1 MSQFHLN
8 RRELLAGIAALSTI
22 PAIGLPATSSL
33 AQSAT
38 PVAGGILKI
47 SHPTRVA
54 SLNVL
59 QISGAAEYL
68 IVDMLYS
75 GLTRM
80 GKDMRAM
87 PDLATEWNADTEAKV
102 FTFKLRSGVTFHDG
116 SPFTSKDA
124 VATFQAILKPETTS
138 PARSVL
144 NGIEEISAP
153 DDATVVFKLKNSY
166 ADFPLALTHPNAR
179 IVSAKSFE
187 GALEAL
193 NTQANGTGPFKQQS
207 YDSARLTTLVRNEVY
222 FAENKPYLDG
232 VELHYF
238 PDLAA
243 ETSNYLSGA
252 TDAMLEVQQAD
263 FARIADAPGSNGQRV
278 PSGRFVNIVM
288 RADQKPFDDVR
299 VRQAMA
305 MAFDRQTLVDIVL
318 EGLGVPA
325 ADTSI
330 SKQYR
335 FFADIPETKYDP
347 EAAKA
352 LLAEAGYPDG
362 IKIPLVCSNRPAIRS
377 QVGIAVKEM
386 AAAAGFDI
394 DVQTVPHDTYLANV
408 WRKGNFYVG
417 YWGMQTTEDA
427 AFTLLFTS
435 DAAFADTAWNNKTF
449 DDLVLKARTELDE
462 EKRRAFYKEAQE
474 LMAKEK
480 PSVLP
485 MFQDVLT
492 ASRDVVKNWTCHPMS
507 KNFYVEDVWLERA

>member
-1 MSQFHLN
+1 MTQFSIK
-8 RRELLAGIAALSTI
+8 RRQLLAGIAAFS
-22 PAIGLPATSSL
+22 ALPAVGLSSTSVF
-33 AQSAT
+33 AQAAA

-47 SHPTRVA
+47 SHSTRVA
-54 SLNVL
+54 SLCIM
-59 QISGAAEYL
+59 QTSGAAEYL
-68 IVDMLYS
+68 IGDMLYS

-80 GKDMRAM
+80 GMDMAPM
-87 PDLATEWNADTEAKV
+87 PDLATEWSADTEAKV
-102 FTFKLRSGVTFHDG
+102 FTFKLRPGVTFHDG
-116 SPFTSKDA
+116 SPFTSKDV
-124 VATFQAILKPETTS
+124 VATYQAILKPETAS

-144 NGIEEISAP
+144 NGIADIAAP
-153 DDATVVFKLKNSY
+153 DELTVVITLKNSY

-179 IVSAKSFE
+179 IFSAK
-187 GALEAL
+187 ALAGPIEAL
-193 NTQANGTGPFKQQS
+193 ATQANGTGPFKQKT
-207 YDSARLTTLVRNEVY
+207 YDSARLTTLVKNEAY
-222 FAENKPYLDG
+222 YADKKPYLDG

-263 FARIADAPGSNGQRV
+263 FARIAAAKGSKGQRV

-288 RADQKPFDDVR
+288 RADQKPFDDIR

-305 MAFDRQTLVDIVL
+305 MAVDRQTLVDIVL

-325 ADTSI
+325 ADTNI

-335 FFADIPETKYDP
+335 FFADVPETTYDP
-347 EAAKA
+347 VASKK
-352 LLAEAGYPDG
+352 LLAEAGYPNG

-394 DVQTVPHDTYLANV
+394 EVQTIPHDTYLANV

-417 YWGMQTTEDA
+417 YWGMQTNEDA
-427 AFTLLFTS
+427 ALTLLFTS

-449 DDLVLKARTELDE
+449 DGLVAKGRTELDP
-462 EKRRAFYKEAQE
+462 EKRKAIYAEAQQ

-492 ASRDVVKNWTCHPMS
+492 ASRDVVQNWTCHPMS
-507 KNFYVEDVWLERA
+507 KNFYVEDVWLKRA